1 MEKDKIYIA
10 TFSEGAK
17 EAAERYGFGLE
28 LDHLCI
34 SENLNEENREK
45 ITEEMTKAAAGRSA
59 IVHGPFTELIPCA
72 IDERARELAMKRH
85 MESIEIC
92 RKLGVRK
99 LILHSGWIPSMYFP
113 SWQVERSVEYWKK
126 LVTKASAAVTNP
138 AKAGAAVTNRAKA
151 GAATPG
157 TGAAPGETFTICV
170 ENVFEPE
177 PDTLIEIIDGA
188 NDPRLKICLDVGH
201 ANAVKTTGIVEEW
214 IEKMGE
220 RIGHFHLHNND
231 GGSDSHGELTDGA
244 LDMERILRLAEKRC
258 PDATYTIESRKCE
271 KSAAWMAARAK

>member
-92 RKLGVRK
+92 RELGVRK

-113 SWQVERSVEYWKK
+113 SWQVERSVEYWKE
-126 LVTKASAAVTNP
+126 LVTKAG
-138 AKAGAAVTNRAKA
+138 KD
-151 GAATPG
+151 
-157 TGAAPGETFTICV
+157 FTICV
-170 ENVFEPE
+170 ENVFEAE
-177 PDTLIEIIDGA
+177 PDTLMEIIDGA
-188 NDPRLKICLDVGH
+188 GDPRLKICLDVGH

-258 PDATYTIESRKCE
+258 PYATYTIESRKCE
-271 KSAAWMAARAK
+271 KSAAWLAARAK

>member
-10 TFSEGAK
+10 TFSEGAE

-72 IDERARELAMKRH
+72 IDERARNLAMERH
-85 MESIEIC
+85 MESIGIC
-92 RKLGVRK
+92 RELGVKK

-126 LVTKASAAVTNP
+126 LI
-138 AKAGAAVTNRAKA
+138 AKAC
-151 GAATPG
+151 
-157 TGAAPGETFTICV
+157 AAPGEDFTICV

-177 PDTLIEIIDGA
+177 PDTLIEIIDGVG
-188 NDPRLKICLDVGH
+188 DPRLKICLDVGH
-201 ANAVKTTGIVEEW
+201 ANAVKTTGTVEEW

-258 PDATYTIESRKCE
+258 PDATYTIESRKCG
-271 KSAAWMAARAK
+271 KSAAWLAARAR

>member
-10 TFSEGAK
+10 TFSEGAE

-72 IDERARELAMKRH
+72 IDERARNLAMERH

-92 RKLGVRK
+92 RELGGKK

-126 LVTKASAAVTNP
+126 LV
-138 AKAGAAVTNRAKA
+138 AKAFAAPENATKTCAAPKNAAKA
-151 GAATPG
+151 C
-157 TGAAPGETFTICV
+157 AAPGEDFTICV

-177 PDTLIEIIDGA
+177 PDTLIEIIDGVG
-188 NDPRLKICLDVGH
+188 DPRLKICLDVGH
-201 ANAVKTTGIVEEW
+201 ANAVKTTGTVEEW

-258 PDATYTIESRKCE
+258 PDVTYTIESRKCG
-271 KSAAWMAARAK
+271 KSAAWLAARAR

>member
-45 ITEEMTKAAAGRSA
+45 ITEEMTKAAAGRRI

-85 MESIEIC
+85 MESVEIC
-92 RKLGVRK
+92 RELGVRK

-113 SWQVERSVEYWKK
+113 SWQVEKSVEYWKE
-126 LVTKASAAVTNP
+126 LVV
-138 AKAGAAVTNRAKA
+138 KAGKD
-151 GAATPG
+151 
-157 TGAAPGETFTICV
+157 FTICV
-170 ENVFEPE
+170 ENVFEAE

-188 NDPRLKICLDVGH
+188 GDPRLKICLDVGH
-201 ANAVKTTGIVEEW
+201 ANAVKTTGTVEEW

-244 LDMERILRLAEKRC
+244 LDMEKILRLAEKRC
-258 PDATYTIESRKCE
+258 PDATYTIESRTCE

>member
-72 IDERARELAMKRH
+72 IDERARELAVKRH
-85 MESIEIC
+85 MESVEIC
-92 RKLGVRK
+92 RELGVKK

-126 LVTKASAAVTNP
+126 LITKAGAAVTNP
-138 AKAGAAVTNRAKA
+138 AKAGAATPGI
-151 GAATPG
+151 GAAL
-157 TGAAPGETFTICV
+157 GEAFTICV

-177 PDTLIEIIDGA
+177 PDTLIEIIDGVG
-188 NDPRLKICLDVGH
+188 DPRLKICLDVGH
-201 ANAVKTTGIVEEW
+201 ANAVKTTGTVEEW

>member
-10 TFSEGAK
+10 TFSEGAE

-45 ITEEMTKAAAGRSA
+45 ITEEMTKAAAGRRI

-85 MESIEIC
+85 MESVEIC

-113 SWQVERSVEYWKK
+113 SWQVEKSVEYWKE
-126 LVTKASAAVTNP
+126 LVV
-138 AKAGAAVTNRAKA
+138 KA

-157 TGAAPGETFTICV
+157 TGAAPGEALTICV
-170 ENVFEPE
+170 ENVFEAE

-188 NDPRLKICLDVGH
+188 GDPRLKICLDVGH
-201 ANAVKTTGIVEEW
+201 ANAVKTTGTVEEW

-258 PDATYTIESRKCE
+258 PYATYTIESRKCE
-271 KSAAWMAARAK
+271 KSAAWLAARAR

>member
-45 ITEEMTKAAAGRSA
+45 ITEEMTKAAAGRRV

-85 MESIEIC
+85 MESVEVC

-113 SWQVERSVEYWKK
+113 SWQVEKSVEYWKE
-126 LVTKASAAVTNP
+126 LVV
-138 AKAGAAVTNRAKA
+138 KAGKD
-151 GAATPG
+151 
-157 TGAAPGETFTICV
+157 FTICV
-170 ENVFEPE
+170 ENVFEAE

-188 NDPRLKICLDVGH
+188 GDPRLKICLDVGH
-201 ANAVKTTGIVEEW
+201 ANAVKVTGTVEEW

-244 LDMERILRLAEKRC
+244 LDMEKILRLAEKRC
-258 PDATYTIESRKCE
+258 PDATYTIESRTCE

>member
-45 ITEEMTKAAAGRSA
+45 ITEEMTKAAAGRRI

-85 MESIEIC
+85 MESVEIC
-92 RKLGVRK
+92 RELGVRK

-113 SWQVERSVEYWKK
+113 SWQVEKSVEYWKE
-126 LVTKASAAVTNP
+126 LVV
-138 AKAGAAVTNRAKA
+138 KAGKD
-151 GAATPG
+151 
-157 TGAAPGETFTICV
+157 FTICV
-170 ENVFEPE
+170 ENVFEAE

-188 NDPRLKICLDVGH
+188 GDPRLKICLDVGH
-201 ANAVKTTGIVEEW
+201 ANAVKTTGTVEEW

-258 PDATYTIESRKCE
+258 PYATYTIESRKCE
-271 KSAAWMAARAK
+271 KSAAWMAAHAKQNI

>member
-45 ITEEMTKAAAGRSA
+45 ITEEMTKAAAGRRI

-85 MESIEIC
+85 MESVEIC
-92 RKLGVRK
+92 RELGVRK

-113 SWQVERSVEYWKK
+113 SWQVEKSVEYWKE
-126 LVTKASAAVTNP
+126 LVV
-138 AKAGAAVTNRAKA
+138 KAGKD
-151 GAATPG
+151 
-157 TGAAPGETFTICV
+157 FTICV
-170 ENVFEPE
+170 ENVFEAE

-188 NDPRLKICLDVGH
+188 GDPRLKICLDVGH
-201 ANAVKTTGIVEEW
+201 ANAVKTTGTVEEW

-244 LDMERILRLAEKRC
+244 LDMEKILRLAEKRC
-258 PDATYTIESRKCE
+258 PDATYTIESRKGE
-271 KSAAWMAARAK
+271 NF

>member
-34 SENLNEENREK
+34 SENLNEENWEK
-45 ITEEMTKAAAGRSA
+45 ITEEMTKAAAGRRI

-85 MESIEIC
+85 MESVEIC
-92 RKLGVRK
+92 RELGVRK

-113 SWQVERSVEYWKK
+113 SWQVEKSVEYWKE
-126 LVTKASAAVTNP
+126 LVV
-138 AKAGAAVTNRAKA
+138 KAGKD
-151 GAATPG
+151 
-157 TGAAPGETFTICV
+157 FTICV
-170 ENVFEPE
+170 ENVFEAE

-188 NDPRLKICLDVGH
+188 GDPRLKICLDVGH
-201 ANAVKTTGIVEEW
+201 ANAVKTTGTVEEW

-244 LDMERILRLAEKRC
+244 LDMEKILRLAEKRC
-258 PDATYTIESRKCE
+258 PDATYTIESRTCE

>member
-45 ITEEMTKAAAGRSA
+45 ITEEMTKAAAGRRI

-85 MESIEIC
+85 MESVEIC

-113 SWQVERSVEYWKK
+113 SWQVERSVEYWKE
-126 LVTKASAAVTNP
+126 LVV
-138 AKAGAAVTNRAKA
+138 KAGKD
-151 GAATPG
+151 
-157 TGAAPGETFTICV
+157 FTICV

-188 NDPRLKICLDVGH
+188 GDPRLKICLDVGH
-201 ANAVKTTGIVEEW
+201 ANAVKTTGTVEEW

-231 GGSDSHGELTDGA
+231 GGSDSHGELTDGV
-244 LDMERILRLAEKRC
+244 LDMERILRLAEKHC

-271 KSAAWMAARAK
+271 KSAAWMAARAKQNI

>member
-45 ITEEMTKAAAGRSA
+45 ITEEMTKAAAGRRI

-92 RKLGVRK
+92 RELGVRK

-113 SWQVERSVEYWKK
+113 SWQVERSVEYWKE
-126 LVTKASAAVTNP
+126 LVTKASAPVANP
-138 AKAGAAVTNRAKA
+138 AKAGAATLGA
-151 GAATPG
+151 GAD
-157 TGAAPGETFTICV
+157 PGEALTICV

-188 NDPRLKICLDVGH
+188 GDPRLKICLDVGH
-201 ANAVKTTGIVEEW
+201 ANAVKTTGTVEEW

-244 LDMERILRLAEKRC
+244 MDMERILRLAEKRC

-271 KSAAWMAARAK
+271 KSAAWLAARAK

>member
-92 RKLGVRK
+92 RELGVRK

-113 SWQVERSVEYWKK
+113 SWQVERSVEYWKE

-138 AKAGAAVTNRAKA
+138 AKAGAPVANPAKA
-151 GAATPG
+151 GAATL
-157 TGAAPGETFTICV
+157 GAGADPGEALTICV

-177 PDTLIEIIDGA
+177 PDTLIEIIDRVG
-188 NDPRLKICLDVGH
+188 DPRLKICLDVGH
-201 ANAVKTTGIVEEW
+201 ANAVKTTGTVEEW

-244 LDMERILRLAEKRC
+244 LDMEKILRLAEKRC
-258 PDATYTIESRKCE
+258 HDATYTIESRTCE

>member
-45 ITEEMTKAAAGRSA
+45 ITEEMTKAAAGRRI

-85 MESIEIC
+85 MESVEIC

-113 SWQVERSVEYWKK
+113 SWQVGRSVEYWKK
-126 LVTKASAAVTNP
+126 LID
-138 AKAGAAVTNRAKA
+138 KA

-157 TGAAPGETFTICV
+157 TGAAPGEALTICV

-177 PDTLIEIIDGA
+177 PDTLIEIIDRVG
-188 NDPRLKICLDVGH
+188 DPRLKICLDVGH
-201 ANAVKTTGIVEEW
+201 ANAVKTTGTVEEW

-258 PDATYTIESRKCE
+258 PYATYTIESRKCE
-271 KSAAWMAARAK
+271 KSAAWMAAHAK

>member
-92 RKLGVRK
+92 RELGVRK
-99 LILHSGWIPSMYFP
+99 LVLHSGWIPSMYFP

-126 LVTKASAAVTNP
+126 LVD
-138 AKAGAAVTNRAKA
+138 KAGAPVANAAKACAATLGA
-151 GAATPG
+151 GAAPDE
-157 TGAAPGETFTICV
+157 ALTICV

-177 PDTLIEIIDGA
+177 PDTLIEIIDGVK
-188 NDPRLKICLDVGH
+188 DPRLKICLDAGH
-201 ANAVKTTGIVEEW
+201 ANAVKTTGTVEEW

-231 GGSDSHGELTDGA
+231 GGSDRHGELTDGA
-244 LDMERILRLAEKRC
+244 LDMERILRLAEKCC
-258 PDATYTIESRKCE
+258 PDATYTIESRKCK

>member
-10 TFSEGAK
+10 TFSEGAE

-45 ITEEMTKAAAGRSA
+45 ITEEMTKAAAGCRI

-85 MESIEIC
+85 MESVEIC
-92 RKLGVRK
+92 RELGVRK

-126 LVTKASAAVTNP
+126 LI
-138 AKAGAAVTNRAKA
+138 AKAGKD
-151 GAATPG
+151 
-157 TGAAPGETFTICV
+157 FTICV

-188 NDPRLKICLDVGH
+188 GDPRLKICLDVGH
-201 ANAVKTTGIVEEW
+201 ANAVKTTGTVEEW
-214 IEKMGE
+214 IEKIGE

-244 LDMERILRLAEKRC
+244 MDMERILRLAEKRC
-258 PDATYTIESRKCE
+258 PDATYTIESRTCE